1 MTRSL
6 PYLIC
11 TTFLLL
17 SAMEGTAVALT
28 VPLTDGPRS
37 APASPAGITEPDTF
51 TVMATFAGGYAH
63 YIMPYP
69 PGLEIDR
76 RGWAF
81 SARLL
86 WHPDH
91 RLRLGVESGWTTLY
105 AYDLRDVETS
115 FGRTDAS
122 LSLSAIPAL
131 VVFSMQ
137 VLGPVSLSAGVGGY
151 FVRSHAR
158 SFGETVDVSRFS
170 QGWMAA
176 ITVSRVLPFAPVFGL
191 ELKWYGATEFGD
203 GVLMG
208 QLLIQ
213 LNLLR

>member
-1 MTRSL
+1 MMRAIL
-6 PYLIC
+6 CLILFAFLFPAARYGHA
-11 TTFLLL
+11 TTIPWQT
-17 SAMEGTAVALT
+17 SAQKYSAAPVTAVT
-28 VPLTDGPRS
+28 
-37 APASPAGITEPDTF
+37 AGPDTF

-63 YIMPYP
+63 YVMPYR
-69 PGLEIDR
+69 PGIDIER
-76 RGWAF
+76 KGFAF
-81 SARLL
+81 SLRLL

-105 AYDLRDVETS
+105 SYELKNVETS

-122 LSLSAIPAL
+122 LSLNAIPVL

-151 FVRSHAR
+151 SVRSHAI
-158 SFGETVDVSRFS
+158 SFGQTVDVSRFS
-170 QGWMAA
+170 QGWMGAV
-176 ITVSRVLPFAPVFGL
+176 TVSRVLPFAPVFGM

-203 GVLMG
+203 GVLTA
-208 QLLIQ
+208 QLLVH

>member
-1 MTRSL
+1 MMRTL
-6 PYLIC
+6 QYLIC
-11 TTFLLL
+11 ACCLLL
-17 SAMEGTAVALT
+17 AVSEGSAAVFT
-28 VPLTDGPRS
+28 RS
-37 APASPAGITEPDTF
+37 PEDKPGSAHTSPAGITEPDTF
-51 TVMATFAGGYAH
+51 TVMATLAGGYAQ
-63 YIMPYP
+63 YIMPYA

-76 RGWAF
+76 GGWAF

-91 RLRLGVESGWTTLY
+91 RLRLGVESGWTSLY
-105 AYDLRDVETS
+105 SYDVRDVETS

-170 QGWMAA
+170 QGWMGAV
-176 ITVSRVLPFAPVFGL
+176 TVSRVLPFAPVFGL

-203 GVLMG
+203 GVLTA
-208 QLLIQ
+208 QLLVQ
-213 LNLLR
+213 LNVLR